1 MPQAIRQ
8 QLSAAQQ
15 ENQQV
20 VGQLASLKQQLAAA
34 QAAAAQATGGGSASA
49 AAAEKALGEATK
61 RAERLQAQ
69 VGFLGLVGFSWSR
82 QVVQNVCTCA
92 QGLSGVRR
100 GALSRHS
107 FH

>member
-1 MPQAIRQ
+1 LWCCVSQAIRQ
-8 QLSAAQQ
+8 QLSSAQQ

-61 RAERLQAQ
+61 RAERLAAQ
-69 VGFLGLVGFSWSR
+69 VGSNLWFRVEIFFHVFRKGIESF
-82 QVVQNVCTCA
+82 VQI
-92 QGLSGVRR
+92 
-100 GALSRHS
+100 
-107 FH
+107 